1 MTTVLSIIIT
11 FIPVIIAIVAHELA
25 HGWVAKV
32 LGDDTAARARRL
44 SLNPLRHID
53 LFGTIILP
61 ALFVLAKAGFI
72 FGWAKP
78 VPINYHNF
86 KKPKRD
92 IVLVASAGIIMNIY
106 LALIGALLTYLSSFI
121 PSPTV
126 QLVCAAFFINFM
138 IFNIILAVFNI
149 LPIPPLD
156 GSKIFF
162 GWSDKPWAIKYVNAE
177 QKGLIAIIAI
187 AFVIPVFLQSFGIDF
202 DFFGWYIKNTTRAI
216 SSILL

>member
-1 MTTVLSIIIT
+1 MDFIIKIFVT
-11 FIPVIIAIVAHELA
+11 FIPAIIAIIAHELA
-25 HGWVAKV
+25 HGWVAAR
-32 LGDDTAARARRL
+32 LGDDTAKRAHRL
-44 SLNPLRHID
+44 SLNPLHHID
-53 LFGTIILP
+53 LIGTIIIP
-61 ALFVLAKAGFI
+61 ALLIMSKTGFI

-126 QLVCAAFFINFM
+126 QLVCVAFFINFM

>member
-78 VPINYHNF
+78 VPVNF
-86 KKPKRD
+86 NNLRHPRRD
-92 IVLVASAGIIMNIY
+92 MILVSSAGILMNFY
-106 LALIGALLTYLSSFI
+106 LALVGALFVYLSSFI
-121 PSPTV
+121 PSLFWQGISSV
-126 QLVCAAFFINFM
+126 FFLNLTA
-138 IFNIILAVFNI
+138 FNIILALFNL

-162 GWSDKPWAIKYVNAE
+162 GWIERPWAVNYINSE
-177 QKGLIAIIAI
+177 KQGLAAIVIL
-187 AFVIPVFLQSFGIDF
+187 AFIIPSLGSAFNLNLNIFNWFI
-202 DFFGWYIKNTTRAI
+202 ITPTRALM
-216 SSILL
+216 SLLL